1 MSHLINVSY
10 DRFIIVHYHIDILYI
25 KYYTCGVLIHIRI
38 NTFFSDTCMR
48 HVTLVL
54 NDNSLM
60 FHH

>member
-38 NTFFSDTCMR
+38 NAFFLILVSDM
-48 HVTLVL
+48 
-54 NDNSLM
+54 
-60 FHH
+60 